1 MNNLAKNCLGFLA
14 FLSLYFVI
22 KKLKLKLFDV
32 HSVLMEIFNPTY
44 WQIKHLM
51 GNDTGGNMIRKISM
65 DCVIHRLTLNDRND
79 KGCDDLFI

>member
-1 MNNLAKNCLGFLA
+1 MNYHIKISLGVLA

-51 GNDTGGNMIRKISM
+51 GNDTGGNMIRKISK
-65 DCVIHRLTLNDRND
+65 DCVIH
-79 KGCDDLFI
+79 

>member
-1 MNNLAKNCLGFLA
+1 MNYLVKISLEVLA

-22 KKLKLKLFDV
+22 KKLKLKLIDV

-65 DCVIHRLTLNDRND
+65 VCVIH
-79 KGCDDLFI
+79 